1 MKVRRS
7 TFARLRVGID
17 TAVLLAAVVGFTAF
31 GVLIVHGVYMGWL
44 I

>member
-17 TAVLLAAVVGFTAF
+17 TAVLLAAVVGFTALKDCY
-31 GVLIVHGVYMGWL
+31 GQRH
-44 I
+44 